1 MATTTTPLSSFNHL
15 CDAIPTWLI
24 QLDGLTAQVAEQ
36 RSRFAHIA
44 AHPGVHVPRKTHDS
58 TESLRPTDTG
68 IADAGDAAGAVPG
81 TDGPCPQCLPARPNA
96 DSAMGPPDIRRKR
109 KPGSAGSGASG
120 PRYRTRSMV
129 VVYYDSMIQEAFERL
144 VRNIAAARNQIRK
157 GKMAASFHARMASM
171 GMAEHPAAAADEVA
185 PVNPKGP
192 RSRSIRRGLADAGRV
207 HAFDEADGDL
217 EAAQSLCEV
226 GAHQFLRDGDCA
238 EEIQGA
244 RARLANCLRVAR
256 TEVETG
262 RSPEP
267 DSTAA
272 APPDLTAEATRV
284 QGRRGVTPRPEPDG
298 TKWAR
303 GIEVDAPALKP
314 VHYAGITAIE
324 VDDRSDAESVE
335 IDLSAFRRM
344 RRV

>member
-1 MATTTTPLSSFNHL
+1 MSSFNHL

-36 RSRFAHIA
+36 RSRFAHITA
-44 AHPGVHVPRKTHDS
+44 NPGIHVPRKTHDS
-58 TESLRPTDTG
+58 TESLRPKDTG
-68 IADAGDAAGAVPG
+68 IADAGDAAGAVTG
-81 TDGPCPQCLPARPNA
+81 TDGPRPPCLPSHPHT
-96 DSAMGPPDIRRKR
+96 DSAMVPQDIRRKR

-120 PRYRTRSMV
+120 PRYRTRSMI

-171 GMAEHPAAAADEVA
+171 GMAENPVAAADEVA
-185 PVNPKGP
+185 TVHPKGP
-192 RSRSIRRGLADAGRV
+192 RSRSIRRDVADAGRV

-244 RARLANCLRVAR
+244 RTRLANCLRVAR

-262 RSPEP
+262 RSPGP
-267 DSTAA
+267 DPTAA
-272 APPDLTAEATRV
+272 APEPDLTAEATR
-284 QGRRGVTPRPEPDG
+284 GAERSGGTPRPDPDG

-314 VHYAGITAIE
+314 VHYAGITTIE
-324 VDDRSDAESVE
+324 VDDRSDAGSVK
-335 IDLSAFRRM
+335 IDRPAFRRM
-344 RRV
+344 RRG